1 MTAVRGG
8 RPLLARVLLVLAA
21 AALALLSSCGGADIP
36 PPGTPVVS
44 FTSTNTKF
52 TSYVIAIDSITLTS
66 STGVFATPLVTPETV
81 DLTRLTDISELVEA
95 PAVPSGSYTSATL
108 TLDYT
113 LADITVLNNG
123 ESVGMSV
130 ALPGGAGVF
139 TSVVT
144 ITFDPAHPLVITN
157 AESTRMAVNF
167 DLDAF
172 NSVDLSTSI
181 VTVNPF
187 VTISQPPLDAT
198 PLRSRGLF
206 VYTQDTAFV
215 MNTRPFFD
223 LVSALGAVTVNV
235 TPTTYYN
242 INGQTFTGSAGLAAM
257 KTLPIDT
264 AVAAYGTLAS
274 LEGITP
280 AFNATTV
287 LVGTSLEAEGL
298 NDHILGVVGA
308 RDGDTLTVIGGDYL
322 YGSGV
327 SAVYTVGGVYY
338 LPTSTVQLGAATIIS
353 RDGYNVSGLTPQSI
367 SVGQQIDVGGYST
380 VDPITGAV
388 VLDASAGQVRI
399 TNTRAWGVV
408 NSAAPND
415 VNVSLLSLG
424 GFSPDSFKFAGTNTG
439 GGAADPNGYLITTTP
454 IDLDGTK
461 PDTLV
466 AFDGVVNPFG
476 SAPPMFTASAV
487 TKAADTQQTLVVEWV
502 NGGAAAPFT
511 TQTANGLIIDLANA
525 NLGTLHQIN
534 YGPASTDLKELPA
547 SPLITSVGANPN
559 DLVLAVGNNTLTT
572 GISIFQTASAFS
584 SALTSTFNGTN
595 KIFRLVAVGQYNSA
609 SNTFVAA
616 HIDVSLEQ

>member
-223 LVSALGAVTVNV
+223 LVSALGA
-235 TPTTYYN
+235 
-242 INGQTFTGSAGLAAM
+242 
-257 KTLPIDT
+257 
-264 AVAAYGTLAS
+264 
-274 LEGITP
+274 
-280 AFNATTV
+280 
-287 LVGTSLEAEGL
+287 
-298 NDHILGVVGA
+298 
-308 RDGDTLTVIGGDYL
+308 
-322 YGSGV
+322 
-327 SAVYTVGGVYY
+327 
-338 LPTSTVQLGAATIIS
+338 
-353 RDGYNVSGLTPQSI
+353 
-367 SVGQQIDVGGYST
+367 
-380 VDPITGAV
+380 
-388 VLDASAGQVRI
+388 
-399 TNTRAWGVV
+399 
-408 NSAAPND
+408 
-415 VNVSLLSLG
+415 
-424 GFSPDSFKFAGTNTG
+424 
-439 GGAADPNGYLITTTP
+439 
-454 IDLDGTK
+454 
-461 PDTLV
+461 
-466 AFDGVVNPFG
+466 
-476 SAPPMFTASAV
+476 
-487 TKAADTQQTLVVEWV
+487 
-502 NGGAAAPFT
+502 
-511 TQTANGLIIDLANA
+511 
-525 NLGTLHQIN
+525 
-534 YGPASTDLKELPA
+534 
-547 SPLITSVGANPN
+547 
-559 DLVLAVGNNTLTT
+559 
-572 GISIFQTASAFS
+572 
-584 SALTSTFNGTN
+584 
-595 KIFRLVAVGQYNSA
+595 
-609 SNTFVAA
+609 
-616 HIDVSLEQ
+616 